1 MYNHDMLLCLA
12 QIFTRITYDDG
23 KDAPVTVI
31 RAGGL
36 SGNVTCIERFD
47 EITAFRQY

>member
-1 MYNHDMLLCLA
+1 MF
-12 QIFTRITYDDG
+12 FTRITYDDA

-47 EITAFRQY
+47 EITAFREY